1 MRAAV
6 IAAPAPAATLLL
18 LLLLL
23 LLRLVV
29 MLVFLVGATAP
40 EMGLAAP
47 PGLGDK
53 KAGATVPVDVV
64 HPGRQRFLRSFNIT
78 VGDTA
83 GRELRA

>member
-6 IAAPAPAATLLL
+6 IAAPAPAATLL